1 MIWCVED
8 DVSIRD
14 IEIYTLEQTGFTAKG
29 FCDGDSF
36 WVELATTDEL
46 PELVILDIM
55 LPGEDGVSLLKKIK
69 ASSRTRDIPVIMA
82 TAKSVEYDKIK
93 SLDMGADD
101 YLVKPFSYAELLARV
116 KALLRRHL
124 VYDKAAEKKTEIEI
138 QEEWIENKNI
148 RINTE
153 KNSVYL
159 DEKEIN
165 LTEMEYKILVLLMKN
180 PGKIFS
186 VQNIYESIWEAP
198 YLYSSGNTVMVH
210 IRRLRKKIEK
220 DPQNPKLIVST
231 WGKGY
236 HFEKN
241 K

>member
-101 YLVKPFSYAELLARV
+101 YLVKPFGMMEMVSRI
-116 KALLRRHL
+116 KAVLRRCSP
-124 VYDKAAEKKTEIEI
+124 KK
-138 QEEWIENKNI
+138 
-148 RINTE
+148 
-153 KNSVYL
+153 
-159 DEKEIN
+159 KEHIYSNGDIHMNVDGHIVSIDGRVIN
-165 LTEMEYKILVLLMKN
+165 LTFKEYEMLKLFLSNQGIVYTRDQLLSEIWGVDYFGETRTVDMHIKTLRQKLGES
-180 PGKIFS
+180 GKCIK
-186 VQNIYESIWEAP
+186 
-198 YLYSSGNTVMVH
+198 TVRNVGYRMETF
-210 IRRLRKKIEK
+210 IE
-220 DPQNPKLIVST
+220 
-231 WGKGY
+231 
-236 HFEKN
+236 
-241 K
+241 